1 MSLTT
6 LAILKGIVVAFII
19 GVVIY
24 GYNMFVNHH
33 QKLGYDKRT
42 SEYVEQENKD
52 LKAAIAETER
62 LKQLVE
68 EATNER
74 KKIEDK
80 NTILVTRN
88 NSLLS
93 KLRDHDTNINQ
104 PMSTASYDALQF
116 AAKTYRELFA
126 ECRTAYAEM
135 GRAATGHL
143 EDVKQLETAWPIKE
157 SQ

>member
-19 GVVIY
+19 GLVIY

-42 SEYVEQENKD
+42 SEYIEQENKD

-93 KLRDHDTNINQ
+93 KLRDHDTNTNQ
-104 PMSTASYDALQF
+104 LMSTASYDALQF

-126 ECRTAYAEM
+126 ECRAAYAEM
-135 GRAATGHL
+135 GRAAAGHL
-143 EDVKQLETAWPIKE
+143 EDIKQLETAWPTKE
-157 SQ
+157 SE

>member
-1 MSLTT
+1 MRLTT

-24 GYNMFVNHH
+24 GYNMFVNHR
-33 QKLGYDKRT
+33 QKIGYDKRT
-42 SEYVEQENKD
+42 AEYVEQENKA
-52 LKAAIAETER
+52 LKAAIAETTR

-68 EATNER
+68 DATNVR
-74 KKIEDK
+74 KSLEEK
-80 NTILVTRN
+80 NTALVTRN

-104 PMSTASYDALQF
+104 LMSTASYDALQF

-126 ECRTAYAEM
+126 ECRAAYEEM
-135 GRAATGHL
+135 GRAAAGHL
-143 EDVKQLETAWPIKE
+143 EDVKQLETAWPIE
-157 SQ
+157 EPQ

>member
-33 QKLGYDKRT
+33 QKIGYDKRT
-42 SEYVEQENKD
+42 AEYVEQENKD
-52 LKAAIAETER
+52 LKAAIAETTR
-62 LKQLVE
+62 LKELVE
-68 EATNER
+68 DATNVR
-74 KKIEDK
+74 KSLEEK
-80 NTILVTRN
+80 NTALVTRN
-88 NSLLS
+88 NSLPS

-104 PMSTASYDALQF
+104 LMSTASYDALQF
-116 AAKTYRELFA
+116 AAKNYRELFA

>member
-33 QKLGYDKRT
+33 QKIGYDKRT
-42 SEYVEQENKD
+42 AEYVEQENKA
-52 LKAAIAETER
+52 LKAAIAETTR

-68 EATNER
+68 DATNVR
-74 KKIEDK
+74 KSLEEK
-80 NTILVTRN
+80 NTALVTRN

-104 PMSTASYDALQF
+104 LMSTASYDALQF

-126 ECRTAYAEM
+126 ECRAAYAEM
-135 GRAATGHL
+135 GRAAAGHL
-143 EDVKQLETAWPIKE
+143 EDVKQLETAWPTKE
-157 SQ
+157 SE